1 MEAELSDYITKAAR
15 LAYGLRYKDCCKLA
29 YQLAVANDIPR
40 PPSWDRNEQAGKDWM
55 IAFMK
60 RHPLSLR
67 KPESCSY
74 ARNISFNKHNVGLFF
89 DIFNIYSTSMR
100 PEQPPISLLRGW

>member
-1 MEAELSDYITKAAR
+1 MFYTKIC
-15 LAYGLRYKDCCKLA
+15 GHNSQVKVKTTS
-29 YQLAVANDIPR
+29 I
-40 PPSWDRNEQAGKDWM
+40 SWDRNEQAGKDWM

-89 DIFNIYSTSMR
+89 DIFNLYSTSMR